1 VAPSSDTKVVGSAGE
16 HFVCSTLAQL
26 RWSAALTRE
35 GVAHA
40 DVLAVHPDPPRR
52 MVEVQ
57 VKTIRANP
65 RPKWPMGGR
74 WTSASESCREW
85 YVFVL
90 LGADVTER
98 PRCFIVPRDHATAG
112 AWIAHENWRTQPGI
126 APGKR
131 NTPVE
136 RVRVGI
142 DVWESY
148 AERWDLLQRSAY
160 EAPVLLPPEVLDL
173 MNEPRIGFPDWHP
186 WSSTVR
192 GRA

>member
-1 VAPSSDTKVVGSAGE
+1 MAPSSDTKVVGSAGE

-74 WTSASESCREW
+74 WTSGASRAASGTCSSCW
-85 YVFVL
+85 
-90 LGADVTER
+90 
-98 PRCFIVPRDHATAG
+98 
-112 AWIAHENWRTQPGI
+112 
-126 APGKR
+126 
-131 NTPVE
+131 
-136 RVRVGI
+136 
-142 DVWESY
+142 
-148 AERWDLLQRSAY
+148 
-160 EAPVLLPPEVLDL
+160 
-173 MNEPRIGFPDWHP
+173 
-186 WSSTVR
+186 
-192 GRA
+192 GRMSLNARAVS